1 MDGWKD
7 TMASGADGYDGAVVR
22 GIYINWFDKP
32 TDIYGWFDKP
42 TDMDMRQIDRWMDT
56 MALALQWNTRRGLGF
71 RLSGLRSG
79 V

>member
-22 GIYINWFDKP
+22 GIY
-32 TDIYGWFDKP
+32 KP

>member
-22 GIYINWFDKP
+22 
-32 TDIYGWFDKP
+32 DKP